1 MFNETNHAVTSF
13 SLAQQGKLLFERKTF
28 VLDGTTNAEFA
39 KDAKKCLDKL
49 LFCS

>member
-1 MFNETNHAVTSF
+1 MFNETNHAVSSF
-13 SLAQQGKLLFERKTF
+13 SLAQQGKLFERKTF

-39 KDAKKCLDKL
+39 KGTKKWLDKL